1 MLKLSQTLIV
11 TQTILNLTLRIKI
24 KKHMKYKQ
32 FVAFSCSGHS
42 IAPLTYYM
50 QNKIIQK
57 FLSESDYFDLS
68 DTRGLF

>member
-1 MLKLSQTLIV
+1 
-11 TQTILNLTLRIKI
+11 
-24 KKHMKYKQ
+24 MKYKQ

-68 DTRGLF
+68 DTRVLF

>member
-1 MLKLSQTLIV
+1 
-11 TQTILNLTLRIKI
+11 
-24 KKHMKYKQ
+24 MKYKQ
-32 FVAFSCSGHS
+32 FVAFNCSGRS

-68 DTRGLF
+68 DTRGFF